1 MGTKS
6 ASAACVFQFTPL
18 REGRQ
23 KLLRILGIETEFQ
36 FTPLREGRR
45 FGFIVGTIAY
55 IISIHAPPR
64 GATPAWERKRRV
76 PRDFNSRPSA
86 RGDAQGFCAL
96 RINFISIHAPPRGAT
111 FARQNVG
118 DCIRVFQFTP
128 LREGRRTR
136 EQDEHDPRPTFQ
148 FTPLREGRPCPL
160 CSTTA
165 SAFQFTPLRE
175 GRPSFSWI
183 TPCS

>member
-45 FGFIVGTIAY
+45 FGFIVVTIAY

-128 LREGRRTR
+128 LREGRRDDDRPRR
-136 EQDEHDPRPTFQ
+136 ERMNFNSRPSARGDRRHATARTYPRDFNSRPSA
-148 FTPLREGRPCPL
+148 RGDCGGRP
-160 CSTTA
+160 
-165 SAFQFTPLRE
+165 
-175 GRPSFSWI
+175 
-183 TPCS
+183 